1 MNMNLENYAEQ
12 IKRISNRLYTTATIP
27 MDGYEKDFDSGI
39 QDLKQL
45 IEKYE
50 AEKSAPPAEPIS
62 VKTAIEKYFASNV
75 FTDDVSHL
83 DIQKRNIS
91 DDKEAQDFI
100 YKLKD
105 EGYKVKYKS
114 YSDFTAIMGV
124 KLK

>member
-50 AEKSAPPAEPIS
+50 AEKSAPPANPIS
-62 VKTAIEKYFASNV
+62 VDDALKKYFGSNV

-83 DIQKRNIS
+83 NIQKRHIS
-91 DDKEAQDFI
+91 DDIEAKDFI
-100 YKLKD
+100 SKLKIQ
-105 EGYKVKYKS
+105 GYKVKYKS